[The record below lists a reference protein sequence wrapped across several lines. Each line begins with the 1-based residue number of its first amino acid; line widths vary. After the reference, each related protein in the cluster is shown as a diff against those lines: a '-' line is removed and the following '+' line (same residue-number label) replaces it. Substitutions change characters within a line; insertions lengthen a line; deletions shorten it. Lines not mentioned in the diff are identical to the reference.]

1 MHSSPSLMAGLAL
14 FFAATPILAQV
25 ITPAPVAPEPNRVK
39 RDGDLTL
46 AITNSYGMPLSLS
59 FGNNAGFPAFYG
71 NPQPTLLPI
80 DGSVAYNAPAGWAGR
95 VSVGKVNHDDN
106 SKIEGSFY
114 GPGNGDIDVSYVDG
128 YSVPITCSVGGK
140 VVSGCNIELFDRGCN
155 APDSVSAWGPD
166 NRIAA
171 CHNAAQ
177 GVPDGPAS
185 SMFAPCAGAAY
196 TFPKD
201 DGANTGMIAQT
212 EMSCCIGIL
221 CPPSPKQRW
230 GKRDVESP
238 KAPTLKAR
246 ALKV

>member
-1 MHSSPSLMAGLAL
+1 MHPSPSLVAGLAL
-14 FFAATPILAQV
+14 LFATTPLLAQV
-25 ITPAPVAPEPNRVK
+25 ITPAPVAPQPDNVK

-46 AITNSYGMPLSLS
+46 AITNSYGAPLSLW
-59 FGNNAGFPAFYG
+59 FGNNAGFPGFYG
-71 NPQPTLLPI
+71 NPQPTDIP
-80 DGSVAYNAPAGWAGR
+80 DSGSLTYNAPAGWAGR
-95 VSVGKVNHDDN
+95 VSVGKVDHADN

-114 GPGNGDIDVSYVDG
+114 GAGNGDIDVSYVDG
-128 YSVPITCSVGGK
+128 YSVPITCSVDGK
-140 VVSGCNIELFDRGCN
+140 VVSGCNVELFDRGCN
-155 APDSVSAWGPD
+155 APDSLSAGGS
-166 NRIAA
+166 A

-201 DGANTGMIAQT
+201 DGANTGMIT
-212 EMSCCIGIL
+212 STSMSCCIGVR
-221 CPPSPKQRW
+221 CPASPKQRS
-230 GKRDVESP
+230 GKRDLESP